1 MIQIPANH
9 AHIDLHCHSTA
20 SDGVLS
26 PTELVAHA
34 ASHGI
39 ALMALTDH
47 DTVAGL
53 PAAQQAATQAGI
65 GFINGTEISV
75 SWEGKT
81 LHVVGLDIDPSH
93 PTLSRLLD
101 DVQAR
106 RLARA
111 RTIGER
117 LDALGARNSLS
128 AAQALCGSGQITR
141 THFARVLV
149 EQGLVDD
156 LKQAFKKYLGASKP
170 GAVRIEWAGLEQ
182 TIAAI
187 HASGG
192 LAVLAHPLRYKLSGA
207 WRQRMLDAFQ
217 QHGGDAVEVSSG
229 ASQNAQDLAL
239 INREVIARAL
249 LGSIGSDF
257 HAPEQRWIRYARLAP
272 ISSQIT
278 PVWEQFRSASAAS

>member
-1 MIQIPANH
+1 MIQIPGNH

-26 PTELVAHA
+26 PTQMVEHAVAH
-34 ASHGI
+34 GI
-39 ALMALTDH
+39 ELLALTDH

-53 PAAQQAATQAGI
+53 ADARQAAKNAGI
-65 GFINGTEISV
+65 AFINGTEISV

-81 LHVVGLDIDPSH
+81 LHVVGLDIDPTN
-93 PTLSRLLD
+93 PALSALLE

-106 RLARA
+106 RLSRA
-111 RTIGER
+111 KTIGER
-117 LDALGARNSLS
+117 LDGLGARDSLS
-128 AAQALCGSGQITR
+128 AAQVLCGSGQITR

-149 EQGLVDD
+149 EQGLATD
-156 LKQAFKKYLGASKP
+156 LKQAFKKYLGAGKP
-170 GAVRIEWAGLEQ
+170 GAVRIDWAGLAQ

-207 WRQRMLDAFQ
+207 WRQRMLDAFK
-217 QHGGDAVEVSSG
+217 QHGGDAVEVSAG
-229 ASQNAQDLAL
+229 ASQNTQDLAL
-239 INREVIARAL
+239 INREVSRREL

-257 HAPEQRWIRYARLAP
+257 HAPEQRWIRYARMAP
-272 ISSQIT
+272 ISTQIT
-278 PVWEQFRSASAAS
+278 PVWQRFRGQPQAS